1 MASYLDIEK
10 LANLVRNKRQNR
22 GLREIAKEIGNISIS
37 TISRVENG
45 KIPDIDTFLVLCDW
59 LGVPPAEFIK
69 NTASK
74 EAVNTPETIAAQLLA
89 DQHLDPAIA
98 NALIILIK
106 AVLG

>member
-22 GLREIAKEIGNISIS
+22 GLREVAKEIGSVSPS
-37 TISRVENG
+37 TISRVENHST
-45 KIPDIDTFLVLCDW
+45 PDIDTFLALCDW

-98 NALIILIK
+98 KALIVLIK